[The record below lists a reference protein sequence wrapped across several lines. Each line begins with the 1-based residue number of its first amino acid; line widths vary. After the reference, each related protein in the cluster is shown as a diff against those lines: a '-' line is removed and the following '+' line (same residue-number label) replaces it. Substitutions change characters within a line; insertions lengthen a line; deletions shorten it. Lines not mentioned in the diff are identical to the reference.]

1 LSLAAVAAAQKPAK
15 PLSLELGAYFPA
27 YRSADFGKDVGVFGA
42 LGYAFLERG
51 LLSAHA
57 QLRGAVHVGIAA
69 GGGDSGTS
77 LSNTDVTITSAF
89 LNLRQR
95 STASG
100 FFSGVGLGVGQSHL
114 GEGSDKTRLLVAG
127 ELGYSL
133 RPDLYLVGRYETSS
147 EDVFRA
153 LTVGI
158 GLRF

>member
-1 LSLAAVAAAQKPAK
+1 
-15 PLSLELGAYFPA
+15 
-27 YRSADFGKDVGVFGA
+27 
-42 LGYAFLERG
+42 
-51 LLSAHA
+51 
-57 QLRGAVHVGIAA
+57 VGIAA